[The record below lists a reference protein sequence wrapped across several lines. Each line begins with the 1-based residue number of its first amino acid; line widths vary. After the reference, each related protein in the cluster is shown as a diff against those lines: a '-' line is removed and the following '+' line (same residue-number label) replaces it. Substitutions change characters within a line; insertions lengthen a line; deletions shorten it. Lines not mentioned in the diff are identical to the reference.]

1 MQTSETDRVVRF
13 NELRTITGLSRSS
26 IWRLQRNNSFPN
38 SIRISKGACGW
49 LLSDILTWLEKTKKR
64 SSELLLK
71 SNSPEQFLNK
81 C

>member
-38 SIRISKGACGW
+38 SIRISKRACGW